1 MIGTNEGQRD
11 AVVMVNFSANFVAA
25 PQEADVEAVADHVE
39 HIAKVAGKKHVGLG
53 SDFDG
58 IEETPRGLEDVS
70 KYPALIA
77 ELYRRGWDR
86 YELAGLTGANLL
98 RVLEGAEKVARDL
111 QAEGALPAYDL
122 YKERTDIPSTLR
134 SEF

>member
-1 MIGTNEGQRD
+1 
-11 AVVMVNFSANFVAA
+11 
-25 PQEADVEAVADHVE
+25 
-39 HIAKVAGKKHVGLG
+39 L
-53 SDFDG
+53 
-58 IEETPRGLEDVS
+58 EEYLVQ
-70 KYPALIA
+70 IA

-122 YKERTDIPSTLR
+122 YKKRTDIPSTLR